1 MAQAPEQG
9 GRGPGA
15 EDVPRRRA
23 DPIANVRRTRREVV
37 RAPIKL
43 GRYTLLDRIGRGG
56 FGVVYRAL
64 DHLLDL
70 GQVHRVESMN
80 AYVAC
85 CDPGHRHATAVFAI
99 CDSCETI
106 AELPGE
112 RVLRG
117 IANEAK
123 RAGFATR
130 QATVEI
136 KGLCATCASAPEAE
150 ADEPA

>member
-1 MAQAPEQG
+1 MGRSRSAAQNREHVYRELRTA
-9 GRGPGA
+9 
-15 EDVPRRRA
+15 RRPMSA
-23 DPIANVRRTRREVV
+23 YQV
-37 RAPIKL
+37 
-43 GRYTLLDRIGRGG
+43 LDRVREHGISAPT
-56 FGVVYRAL
+56 VVYRAL
-64 DHLLDL
+64 DHLIDL